1 MPYLYLAIAILAE
14 VIGTSALK
22 ATHGFT
28 RLWPSLVVVAGYG
41 VAFYFLSLSLR
52 SIPVGV
58 AYAIWSGAGVA
69 LITLIGWLVFKQ
81 KLDAPALA
89 GILLIVAGVVVQR
102 ARLKSDPPPADAP
115 PPSEPMFAV
124 EPRPHEAFADLAAT
138 AGARIE
144 EELHA
149 RRLLRRRWTAY
160 LFLAL
165 AIVAGVTGT
174 SALSAYL
181 VCFVALTRALQV
193 IPVSIAYAVWS
204 GLGIALI
211 ALIGWVVF
219 DQALG
224 AGELAG
230 IGLILVGTVV
240 IQLFSRST
248 TH

>member
-1 MPYLYLAIAILAE
+1 
-14 VIGTSALK
+14 
-22 ATHGFT
+22 
-28 RLWPSLVVVAGYG
+28 
-41 VAFYFLSLSLR
+41 
-52 SIPVGV
+52 
-58 AYAIWSGAGVA
+58 
-69 LITLIGWLVFKQ
+69 
-81 KLDAPALA
+81 
-89 GILLIVAGVVVQR
+89 
-102 ARLKSDPPPADAP
+102 
-115 PPSEPMFAV
+115 MFAV

-174 SALSAYL
+174 SALSATHGFTRWQPLVLVGLSYL

-230 IGLILVGTVV
+230 IGLILVGPVV